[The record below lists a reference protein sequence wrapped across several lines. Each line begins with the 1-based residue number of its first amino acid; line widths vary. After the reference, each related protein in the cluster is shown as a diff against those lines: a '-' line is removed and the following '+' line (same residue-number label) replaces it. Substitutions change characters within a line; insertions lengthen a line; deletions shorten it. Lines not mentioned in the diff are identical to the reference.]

1 MSCNQTNNRI
11 STVNVFL
18 SFFKKVHKKVRIKIE
33 NAQDPWK
40 ARATDKKLRHKKQN
54 WTQNSQKL
62 ILCTVMCDVVN
73 LEFFNDKLA
82 TTGSAWKI
90 FYFPCHAYLTYS
102 NCDSL
107 SCSKTGPQCTAL
119 LKFICAFTRFV
130 NIQVVWPR
138 TVLFIRWTYVA
149 KCETLLSKFF
159 KKFSR
164 RPK

>member
-1 MSCNQTNNRI
+1 
-11 STVNVFL
+11 
-18 SFFKKVHKKVRIKIE
+18 
-33 NAQDPWK
+33 
-40 ARATDKKLRHKKQN
+40 
-54 WTQNSQKL
+54 
-62 ILCTVMCDVVN
+62 MCDVVN

-130 NIQVVWPR
+130 NIQVVWSR
-138 TVLFIRWTYVA
+138 TVLFIQWTYVA
-149 KCETLLSKFF
+149 KSDTFSSKFF
-159 KKFSR
+159 KKVVVFWEGQNNWQSGFFISNFVAFSELTFCWKVENENKNLLKR
-164 RPK
+164 LEITITIQNQISNI